1 VSTAALEPSPSATP
15 PVEPAAPVKRASRPR
30 LDVVDWVRGAAV
42 VLMIQTHLYDAWVSP
57 AGKLT
62 AAYGWTRFVGGIP
75 SRLFLMLVGV
85 SIALRFE
92 AQLAKGVDERRAFVR
107 PVQRRGLEILGLA
120 YLFRLQ
126 EYILGHMGQS
136 IADLPRY
143 WPDLLRIDILNCIG
157 ATMLIVPVISAP
169 RNGRPSYLLAL
180 AGMFAFVGLGPVL
193 GPAYYPAFIPTWISS
208 YVGGQRPMSWFPLFP
223 WAAWPLAGVVV
234 GHLWVRGAAR
244 RGLAL
249 TFAATGVAGL
259 ALIGVVDLIRKI
271 DPHVIRYPSELVQQ
285 MGPGSFFYRLGMN
298 GIVAFLGWLAVTIAG
313 RRFSI
318 VRQLG
323 RTSLLVYWIHV
334 DLCYGLIAHK
344 LGLYGRLTMSQAS
357 IGLLVM
363 IALMLGVSLAKT
375 RWSK

>member
-1 VSTAALEPSPSATP
+1 MSTAALEPSPSATP